1 MLVTSR
7 PPKEERKQVST
18 PAVTMTM
25 FAYKYI
31 TLDRIFRPKERKK
44 TGVDH
49 GWDDNDGRVY
59 NFKQ

>member
-7 PPKEERKQVST
+7 PPKKERKQVST

-25 FAYKYI
+25 VAYI

-49 GWDDNDGRVY
+49 G
-59 NFKQ
+59 